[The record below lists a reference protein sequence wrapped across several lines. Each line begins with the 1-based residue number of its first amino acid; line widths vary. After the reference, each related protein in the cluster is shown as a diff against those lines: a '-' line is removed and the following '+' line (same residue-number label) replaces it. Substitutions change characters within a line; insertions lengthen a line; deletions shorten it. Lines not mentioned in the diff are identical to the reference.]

1 MPLDQGVP
9 SPAPDPE
16 TGRRPIRRSIDDEM
30 KKITILGASGS
41 IGRSAIAFL
50 RMHRDKFSL
59 DAVAF
64 GSGWE
69 AAAAIVDEFGCSAVS
84 FADERAA
91 EAFRASGKGATCE
104 VLAGPMASAE
114 LAARPVD
121 TVLAAITGSAGFP
134 SVLAAIDAG
143 NRLALANKEALV
155 CGGPRLLE
163 RAKNRGVAVVPI
175 DSEHSAIFQC
185 CLAGRS
191 SEVAK
196 ILLTASGG
204 PFRTWSKEAIRKA
217 TPAEAAKHPN
227 WSMGPKITLD
237 SATLANKGLELIET
251 AYYFGVDESRIEVLI
266 NTTSI
271 LHSAVH
277 YVDGSLIAMLG
288 AADMRNAIGYGLTWP
303 ERLPTGVDLI
313 DLGRIGR
320 LEFEYVDDERFP
332 CLGLARTALAAGQGG
347 TMMYNA
353 ANEVAGRLFMKG
365 AIGFTDIAA
374 VIDKCLSSD
383 TARFASDLEDVG
395 EADREA
401 KAFALAVA
409 ERHIA
414 EAA

>member
-1 MPLDQGVP
+1 
-9 SPAPDPE
+9 
-16 TGRRPIRRSIDDEM
+16 M

-50 RMHRDKFSL
+50 RLHRDKFAL

-64 GSGWE
+64 GRGWE
-69 AAAAIVDEFGCSAVS
+69 TAAAIVEEFGCSAVS
-84 FADERAA
+84 FADPQAA
-91 EAFRASGKGATCE
+91 EAFRACGRSGGCE
-104 VLAGPMASAE
+104 VLSGPKASAE

-121 TVLAAITGSAGFP
+121 TVLAAISGSAGFP
-134 SVLAAIDAG
+134 SVLAAIEAG

-155 CGGPRLLE
+155 CGGPQLLV
-163 RAKNRGVAVVPI
+163 RAKERGAVVVPI

-185 CLAGRS
+185 HLAGRPN
-191 SEVAK
+191 EVAK
-196 ILLTASGG
+196 ILLTGSGG
-204 PFRTWSKEAIRKA
+204 PFRTWSKEAIRRA
-217 TPAEAAKHPN
+217 TPADAAKHPN

-251 AYYFGVDESRIEVLI
+251 AYLFDIEESRIEVLI
-266 NTTSI
+266 NTSSI

-303 ERLPTGVDLI
+303 ERLATGVDLI
-313 DLGRIGR
+313 DLARIGR
-320 LEFEYVDDERFP
+320 LEFERVDDERFP
-332 CLGLARTALAAGQGG
+332 CLGLARHALHSGQGG

-365 AIGFTDIAA
+365 AIGFTDIPAI
-374 VIDKCLSSD
+374 IDRCLAGD
-383 TARFASDLEDVG
+383 TARFASDLDHVVT
-395 EADREA
+395 ADREA
-401 KAFALAVA
+401 KAFAKSVA

>member
-1 MPLDQGVP
+1 
-9 SPAPDPE
+9 
-16 TGRRPIRRSIDDEM
+16 M

-50 RMHRDKFSL
+50 RMHRDKFAL

-69 AAAAIVDEFGCSAVS
+69 AAAAIVEEFGCAAVS
-84 FADERAA
+84 FADAGAA
-91 EAFRASGKGATCE
+91 AAFRASGRGGGCD
-104 VLAGPMASAE
+104 VLVGPTAAAE

-121 TVLAAITGSAGFP
+121 TVLAAITGAAGFP
-134 SVLAAIDAG
+134 SVLAAIEAG

-163 RAKNRGVAVVPI
+163 RARERGSTVVPI

-185 CLAGRS
+185 YLAGRP

-204 PFRTWSKEAIRKA
+204 PFRTWSKEAIRRA
-217 TPAEAAKHPN
+217 TPAEALKHPN

-251 AYYFGVDESRIEVLI
+251 AYYFGIDESRIEVLI
-266 NTTSI
+266 NTTSL

-303 ERLPTGVDLI
+303 DRLPTGVDLI

-332 CLGLARTALAAGQGG
+332 CLGLARRALTRGQGG
-347 TMMYNA
+347 TMMFNA

-365 AIGFTDIAA
+365 AIGFTDIATI
-374 VIDKCLSSD
+374 IDKCLSTD
-383 TARFASDLEDVG
+383 TARFASDLEDVVAAVG
-395 EADREA
+395 AAEAHA
-401 KAFALAVA
+401 QSVA

>member
-1 MPLDQGVP
+1 
-9 SPAPDPE
+9 
-16 TGRRPIRRSIDDEM
+16 M

-59 DAVAF
+59 DAVGF
-64 GSGWE
+64 GSDWE
-69 AAAAIVDEFGCSAVS
+69 SAATIVEEFGCSAVS
-84 FADERAA
+84 FADEPAA
-91 EAFRASGKGATCE
+91 KAFRASGRAGACE
-104 VLAGPMASAE
+104 VLGGAAAAAE

-121 TVLAAITGSAGFP
+121 TVLAAISGSAGFP
-134 SVLAAIDAG
+134 SVLAAIEAG

-155 CGGPRLLE
+155 CGGPQLLG
-163 RAKNRGVAVVPI
+163 RAKERGATVVPI

-185 CLAGRS
+185 YLAGRPH
-191 SEVAK
+191 EVAK

-217 TPAEAAKHPN
+217 TPAEALRHPN

-251 AYYFGVDESRIEVLI
+251 AYYFGVDENRIEVLI
-266 NTTSI
+266 NTTSL

-277 YVDGSLIAMLG
+277 YVDGTLIAMLG

-332 CLGLARTALAAGQGG
+332 CLGLARTALHAGQGG

-353 ANEVAGRLFMKG
+353 ANEVAGRLFMTG

-374 VIDKCLSSD
+374 VIDKCLATD
-383 TARFASDLEDVG
+383 TSRFASALEDVVA
-395 EADREA
+395 ADGEA
-401 KAFALAVA
+401 KAFARSIA